1 MPQNTCRKEKYKNYN
16 RQKFYEKQEESTVKE
31 NMMNENNM
39 EENMEESMENNMDE
53 QPMEEEVKNLEIQ
66 IKNFSKKTKKRK
78 RVNTEV

>member
-39 EENMEESMENNMDE
+39 DE
-53 QPMEEEVKNLEIQ
+53 QTMEEEVKNLEKQ